1 MNSNPTV
8 TLDDISVTRM
18 MEIVY
23 DLKDQGYVV
32 DKDFTFAYTPPGSWT
47 LEHGI
52 PRRYATFTFPT
63 PSLSTWF
70 ILKYL

>member
-1 MNSNPTV
+1 V
-8 TLDDISVTRM
+8 TLDNISVTKM

-32 DKDFTFAYTPPGSWT
+32 DADFSFAYTPPGSWT
-47 LEHGI
+47 LENGA
-52 PRRYATFTFPT
+52 PNRYATFTFLT
-63 PSLSTWF
+63 PELSTWF